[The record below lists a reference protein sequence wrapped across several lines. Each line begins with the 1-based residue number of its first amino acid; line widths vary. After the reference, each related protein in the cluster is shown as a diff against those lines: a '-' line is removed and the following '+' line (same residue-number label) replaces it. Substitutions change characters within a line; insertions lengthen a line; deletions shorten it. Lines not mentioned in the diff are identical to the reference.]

1 MTNPTAYQKNQRLFQ
16 LEDNSWYQSTIY
28 LAQASFKFVHSSLAL
43 RFCVEAHHACASG
56 NLLIDIR
63 SQSKRRD
70 KSRREENVA
79 RSKVVLKAMGYAS
92 SSGE

>member
-28 LAQASFKFVHSSLAL
+28 LAQASFKFVHRSLAL
-43 RFCVEAHHACASG
+43 RFCVEAQHVFASG
-56 NLLIDIR
+56 NLLINVR

-70 KSRREENVA
+70 KSRREKRMLLEA
-79 RSKVVLKAMGYAS
+79 KLY
-92 SSGE
+92 